1 MNTVPPT
8 NPAST
13 KHASLTSVSAK
24 VIEGLE
30 TIKQLPVNKL
40 ISAKIIEL
48 KQINLVKLS
57 TGNNEFIAQ
66 LSGNIPTTLKKNT
79 PLKFLINP
87 ASNNIKLFPTT
98 FESSTTRPPQEPSNK
113 DEASTSAKQGS
124 APTLPVAGIKIGNWV
139 KAAIISNTNFS
150 APRELTFSQ
159 PSKNENLKR
168 NSLTTHTLPQLQ
180 KKLKLAPSSPM
191 QKHWNSKNM
200 PELIGFFI
208 KNDIAKSLFML
219 KSEHTIDRQKYRE
232 TTNSTPPL
240 LGHKKQRGVP
250 NISKTTALFRLRENQ
265 VRPDISLSTYPLKA
279 RKSKRQPASV
289 QRAINSYFTPTM
301 RNSTNV
307 VRGKV
312 FFENTH
318 SILDASLAAK
328 NKPSSS
334 QGVSSPNSPSPENEI
349 FMGNFSKIQQKQNL
363 LDPSKVSSSQTNER
377 RKAVFSLQEITA
389 LKRTRADLNLS
400 KVNPK
405 TIPQEV
411 TRAILQSNLNQ
422 SKTIPVTDVRIVSVA
437 DKKSTSISS
446 KINANPTIEL
456 GKIVAQTP
464 SGQTILSIKERFLIL
479 NGALK
484 HPIGTN
490 LFLQFP
496 LNPIEQNRA
505 QSRNSNIPFALSAFP
520 NWSNLEELL
529 DKLNYSE
536 KTSTQK
542 EFLEN
547 IISKPG
553 KNLTASLAYFIS
565 AVRTGKAANWTG
577 TLFNEQAFSNRERF
591 SEQLQD
597 DFNFM
602 QKASEPSDTGWRGF
616 FLPLLDEN
624 HLSIIQFF
632 LRNENNRKHQAKIKK
647 DNDAVQFL
655 LEVNL
660 TTIGTMQ
667 IEGRIKNKELDLII
681 RTRKFLKG
689 PLKQGIERVFVKTL
703 STSELVGK
711 LTFRVHSKLP
721 PLPIDKL
728 NGYIRP
734 SIPSTII

>member
-8 NPAST
+8 NPVPT
-13 KHASLTSVSAK
+13 KHAPLTSVSAK

-57 TGNNEFIAQ
+57 TGDNEFIAQ

-87 ASNNIKLFPTT
+87 ASNNIQLFPTT
-98 FESSTTRPPQEPSNK
+98 SESPTTRTPQEPSNK
-113 DEASTSAKQGS
+113 DEASISAKQGN

-139 KAAIISNTNFS
+139 KAAIISNTNLS

-159 PSKNENLKR
+159 ISKNENLKR
-168 NSLTTHTLPQLQ
+168 NSITTHTLPQLQ
-180 KKLKLAPSSPM
+180 KKLKLASSSPM

-208 KNDIAKSLFML
+208 KNDVAKSLFML

-265 VRPDISLSTYPLKA
+265 VRSDISLSTYPLKA
-279 RKSKRQPASV
+279 RKSRRQPASA
-289 QRAINSYFTPTM
+289 QRAINSYFTPT
-301 RNSTNV
+301 RHNSTNV
-307 VRGKV
+307 VGGKV
-312 FFENTH
+312 FFKNTH

-363 LDPSKVSSSQTNER
+363 LDPSKISSSQTNER

-422 SKTIPVTDVRIVSVA
+422 NKTIPVTDVRIVSVA

-446 KINANPTIEL
+446 KINANPTIEF

-464 SGQTILSIKERFLIL
+464 SGQTILSIEERFIIL

-496 LNPIEQNRA
+496 LNTIEQNRA

-577 TLFNEQAFSNRERF
+577 TLFNEQAFSNRGRF

-597 DFNFM
+597 DFSFM

-660 TTIGTMQ
+660 TTIGKMQ

-681 RTRKFLKG
+681 RTRKLLKG
-689 PLKQGIERVFVKTL
+689 PLKQGIERVFLKTL

-734 SIPSTII
+734 TIPSTII

>member
-8 NPAST
+8 NPVPT
-13 KHASLTSVSAK
+13 KHAPLTSVSAK

-57 TGNNEFIAQ
+57 TGDNEFIAQ

-87 ASNNIKLFPTT
+87 ASNNIQLFPTT
-98 FESSTTRPPQEPSNK
+98 SESPTTRTPQEPSNK
-113 DEASTSAKQGS
+113 DEASISAKQGN

-139 KAAIISNTNFS
+139 KAAIISNTNLS

-159 PSKNENLKR
+159 ISKNENLKR
-168 NSLTTHTLPQLQ
+168 NSITTHTLPQLQ
-180 KKLKLAPSSPM
+180 KKLKLASSSPM

-208 KNDIAKSLFML
+208 KNDVAKSLFML

-265 VRPDISLSTYPLKA
+265 VRSDISLSTYPLKA
-279 RKSKRQPASV
+279 RKSRRQPASA
-289 QRAINSYFTPTM
+289 QRAINSYFTPT
-301 RNSTNV
+301 RHNSTNV
-307 VRGKV
+307 VGGKV
-312 FFENTH
+312 FFKNTH

-363 LDPSKVSSSQTNER
+363 LDPSKISSSQTNER

-422 SKTIPVTDVRIVSVA
+422 NKTIPVTDVRIVSVA

-446 KINANPTIEL
+446 KINANPTIEF

-464 SGQTILSIKERFLIL
+464 SGQTILSIEERFIIL

-577 TLFNEQAFSNRERF
+577 TLFNEQAFSNRGRF

-597 DFNFM
+597 DFSFM

-660 TTIGTMQ
+660 TTIGKMQ
-667 IEGRIKNKELDLII
+667 IEGRIINKELDLII
-681 RTRKFLKG
+681 RTRKLLKG
-689 PLKQGIERVFVKTL
+689 PLKQGIERVFLKTL

-734 SIPSTII
+734 TIPSTII

>member
-98 FESSTTRPPQEPSNK
+98 FESPTTRTPQEPSNK

-464 SGQTILSIKERFLIL
+464 SGQTILSIEERFLIL

>member
-1 MNTVPPT
+1 VNTVPPT

-464 SGQTILSIKERFLIL
+464 SGQTILSIEERFLIL

-529 DKLNYSE
+529 DKLSYSE

-577 TLFNEQAFSNRERF
+577 TLFNEQAFSNRGRF

-597 DFNFM
+597 DFSFM

>member
-8 NPAST
+8 NPAPT

-24 VIEGLE
+24 VIEGLG

-40 ISAKIIEL
+40 IPAKIIEL
-48 KQINLVKLS
+48 KQINLLKLS
-57 TGNNEFIAQ
+57 TGDNEFIVQ
-66 LSGNIPTTLKKNT
+66 LSGNIPTTIKKNT

-87 ASNNIKLFPTT
+87 ASNNIQLFPKTV
-98 FESSTTRPPQEPSNK
+98 ESPTTRTPQEPSNRN
-113 DEASTSAKQGS
+113 EATTSAKQGN
-124 APTLPVAGIKIGNWV
+124 APTLQSPGIKIGNWV
-139 KAAIISNTNFS
+139 KAAIISKTKLL

-159 PSKNENLKR
+159 QSKNENLKR

-180 KKLKLAPSSPM
+180 KKLKSAPSSPM

-208 KNDIAKSLFML
+208 KNDVAKSLFML
-219 KSEHTIDRQKYRE
+219 KSEHTIDRQKYRK
-232 TTNSTPPL
+232 TTNSTTPL

-250 NISKTTALFRLRENQ
+250 NISKTPALFRFRENQ
-265 VRPDISLSTYPLKA
+265 VGPDISLSTYPLKA
-279 RKSKRQPASV
+279 RKSIRQPASV
-289 QRAINSYFTPTM
+289 HRATSSYFTPTM

-307 VRGKV
+307 IGGKV
-312 FFENTH
+312 FFKNTH
-318 SILDASLAAK
+318 SVLDASLAAK

-334 QGVSSPNSPSPENEI
+334 QGVSSPYSPSSQSEI
-349 FMGNFSKIQQKQNL
+349 FLGNFVKIQQKQNL
-363 LDPSKVSSSQTNER
+363 LDPSKISSSQTNER

-389 LKRTRADLNLS
+389 IKRTRADLNLS
-400 KVNPK
+400 KVSPK

-411 TRAILQSNLNQ
+411 TRAILQSNLDQ
-422 SKTIPVTDVRIVSVA
+422 RKTIPVTDVRIVSVA
-437 DKKSTSISS
+437 DKNSTSISS
-446 KINANPTIEL
+446 KINANSTINF

-464 SGQTILSIKERFLIL
+464 SGQTILSIEEKFLIL

-490 LFLQFP
+490 LVLQFP
-496 LNPIEQNRA
+496 LSPIEQNRA
-505 QSRNSNIPFALSAFP
+505 QSSNSNIPFALSAFP

-536 KTSTQK
+536 KTPTQK

-553 KNLTASLAYFIS
+553 KNLTASLAYFLS
-565 AVRTGKAANWTG
+565 AVRTGQAKNWTG

-591 SEQLQD
+591 LEQLQD
-597 DFNFM
+597 DFSFM

-632 LRNENNRKHQAKIKK
+632 LRNEHHRKPNAKTKN

-689 PLKQGIERVFVKTL
+689 PLKQGIERVFIKTL
-703 STSELVGK
+703 TTSELVGK

-728 NGYIRP
+728 NGYIRS

>member
-8 NPAST
+8 NPTPT
-13 KHASLTSVSAK
+13 KHAALTSVSAK

-48 KQINLVKLS
+48 RQINLVKIS
-57 TGNNEFIAQ
+57 TGDNEFIVQ

-87 ASNNIKLFPTT
+87 ANNNIKLFPTT
-98 FESSTTRPPQEPSNK
+98 VESPSTRTPQKPSNK
-113 DEASTSAKQGS
+113 NEASTSAKQGNT
-124 APTLPVAGIKIGNWV
+124 PTLPVAGIKIGNWV
-139 KAAIISNTNFS
+139 KAAIISNTKLA

-168 NSLTTHTLPQLQ
+168 NSPTTHALLQLQ

-191 QKHWNSKNM
+191 QKHLNSKNM

-208 KNDIAKSLFML
+208 KNDVAKSLFML
-219 KSEHTIDRQKYRE
+219 KSEPTIDRQKYRKA
-232 TTNSTPPL
+232 TNSAPPL
-240 LGHKKQRGVP
+240 QGHKKQRGVP
-250 NISKTTALFRLRENQ
+250 NISKTPALFRLRENQ
-265 VRPDISLSTYPLKA
+265 VRPEISLSTYPLKA
-279 RKSKRQPASV
+279 KKSSRQLASV
-289 QRAINSYFTPTM
+289 YKTINPYITPTM
-301 RNSTNV
+301 RYSTNV
-307 VRGKV
+307 IGGKV
-312 FFENTH
+312 FFKNTH
-318 SILDASLAAK
+318 SILDANLAAK

-334 QGVSSPNSPSPENEI
+334 QGTSSPYNPSPQNE
-349 FMGNFSKIQQKQNL
+349 FFPDNFLKIQQKQNL
-363 LDPSKVSSSQTNER
+363 LDPSKISSSQTNER

-411 TRAILQSNLNQ
+411 TRAILHSNVDQ
-422 SKTIPVTDVRIVSVA
+422 RKTIPVTDVRIVSVA
-437 DKKSTSISS
+437 DTKSTSISS
-446 KINANPTIEL
+446 KINANPTIEF

-464 SGQTILSIKERFLIL
+464 SGQTILSIEERFLIL

-490 LFLQFP
+490 LVLQFP
-496 LNPIEQNRA
+496 LGPIEQNRA

-529 DKLNYSE
+529 DKLDYLE
-536 KTSTQK
+536 KTPTQK

-553 KNLTASLAYFIS
+553 KNLTASLAYFLN
-565 AVRTGKAANWTG
+565 AVRTGHAKNWTG
-577 TLFNEQAFSNRERF
+577 TLFNEQAFSNREQLL
-591 SEQLQD
+591 EQLQD
-597 DFNFM
+597 DFSFM

-632 LRNENNRKHQAKIKK
+632 LRNEHHRKHKAKTKN
-647 DNDAVQFL
+647 DNDAMQFL

-689 PLKQGIERVFVKTL
+689 PLKQGIERVFIKTL
-703 STSELVGK
+703 TTSELVGK

>member
-98 FESSTTRPPQEPSNK
+98 FESPTTRTPQEPSNK

-464 SGQTILSIKERFLIL
+464 SGQTILSIEERFLIL

-529 DKLNYSE
+529 DKLSYSE

-577 TLFNEQAFSNRERF
+577 TLFNEQAFSNRGRF

-597 DFNFM
+597 DFSFM

>member
-98 FESSTTRPPQEPSNK
+98 FESPTTRTPQEPSNK

-208 KNDIAKSLFML
+208 KNDVAKSLFML

-240 LGHKKQRGVP
+240 LGHKKPRVVP

-279 RKSKRQPASV
+279 RKSRRQPASV

>member
-597 DFNFM
+597 DFSFM

>member
-422 SKTIPVTDVRIVSVA
+422 GKTIPVTDVRIVSVA

-446 KINANPTIEL
+446 KINANPTIEF

-464 SGQTILSIKERFLIL
+464 SGQTILSIEERFLIL

-577 TLFNEQAFSNRERF
+577 TLFNEQAFSNRGRF

>member
-48 KQINLVKLS
+48 KQINLVRIS

-87 ASNNIKLFPTT
+87 ASNNIQLFPTT
-98 FESSTTRPPQEPSNK
+98 VESPTTRTLQEPSNR
-113 DEASTSAKQGS
+113 DQASTSAKQDN
-124 APTLPVAGIKIGNWV
+124 APTLPVTGIKIGNWV
-139 KAAIISNTNFS
+139 KAAIISNTKLS

-168 NSLTTHTLPQLQ
+168 NSPTTHTLPQLQ

-208 KNDIAKSLFML
+208 KNDVAKSLFML

-240 LGHKKQRGVP
+240 LGHKKPRVVP
-250 NISKTTALFRLRENQ
+250 NISKTTALFRLSENQ
-265 VRPDISLSTYPLKA
+265 GRPDISLSTYPLKA
-279 RKSKRQPASV
+279 RKSRRQPASV

-405 TIPQEV
+405 NIPQEV

-422 SKTIPVTDVRIVSVA
+422 RKPIPVTDVRIVSVA

-464 SGQTILSIKERFLIL
+464 SGQTILSIEERFLIL

-577 TLFNEQAFSNRERF
+577 TLFNEQAFSNRGRF

-597 DFNFM
+597 DFSFM

>member
-139 KAAIISNTNFS
+139 KAAIISNTKLS

-464 SGQTILSIKERFLIL
+464 SGQTILSIEERFLIL

-597 DFNFM
+597 DFSFM

>member
-8 NPAST
+8 NPVPT
-13 KHASLTSVSAK
+13 KHAPLTSVSAK

-57 TGNNEFIAQ
+57 TGDNEFIAQ

-87 ASNNIKLFPTT
+87 ASNNIQLFPTT
-98 FESSTTRPPQEPSNK
+98 SESPTTRTPQEPSNK
-113 DEASTSAKQGS
+113 DEASISAKQGN

-139 KAAIISNTNFS
+139 KAAIISNTNLS

-159 PSKNENLKR
+159 ISKNENLKR
-168 NSLTTHTLPQLQ
+168 NSITTHTLPQLQ
-180 KKLKLAPSSPM
+180 KKLKLASSSPM

-208 KNDIAKSLFML
+208 KNDVAKSLFML

-265 VRPDISLSTYPLKA
+265 VRSDISLSTYPLKA
-279 RKSKRQPASV
+279 RKSRRQPASA
-289 QRAINSYFTPTM
+289 QRAINSYFTPT
-301 RNSTNV
+301 RHNSTNV
-307 VRGKV
+307 VGGKV
-312 FFENTH
+312 FFKNTH

-349 FMGNFSKIQQKQNL
+349 FMDNFSKIQQKQNL
-363 LDPSKVSSSQTNER
+363 LDPSKISSSQTNER
-377 RKAVFSLQEITA
+377 RKAIFSLQEITA

-437 DKKSTSISS
+437 DKKSISISS
-446 KINANPTIEL
+446 KINANPTIEF

-464 SGQTILSIKERFLIL
+464 SGQTILSIEERFIIL

-577 TLFNEQAFSNRERF
+577 TLFNEQAFSNRGRF

-597 DFNFM
+597 DFSFM

-660 TTIGTMQ
+660 TTIGKMQ

-681 RTRKFLKG
+681 RTRKLLKG
-689 PLKQGIERVFVKTL
+689 PLKQGIERVFLKTL

-734 SIPSTII
+734 TIPSTII

>member
-98 FESSTTRPPQEPSNK
+98 FESPTTRTPQEPSNK

-464 SGQTILSIKERFLIL
+464 SGQTILSIEERFLIL

-577 TLFNEQAFSNRERF
+577 TLFNEQAFSNRGRF

-597 DFNFM
+597 DFSFM

>member
-8 NPAST
+8 NPVPT
-13 KHASLTSVSAK
+13 KHAPLTSVSAK

-57 TGNNEFIAQ
+57 TGDNEFIAQ

-87 ASNNIKLFPTT
+87 ASNNIQLFPTT
-98 FESSTTRPPQEPSNK
+98 SESPTTRTPQEPSNK
-113 DEASTSAKQGS
+113 DEASISAKQGN

-139 KAAIISNTNFS
+139 KAAIISNTNLS

-159 PSKNENLKR
+159 ISKNENLKR
-168 NSLTTHTLPQLQ
+168 NSITTHTLPQLQ
-180 KKLKLAPSSPM
+180 KKLKLASSSPM

-208 KNDIAKSLFML
+208 KNDVAKSLFML

-265 VRPDISLSTYPLKA
+265 VRSDISLSTYPLKA
-279 RKSKRQPASV
+279 RKSRRQPASA
-289 QRAINSYFTPTM
+289 QRAINSYFTPT
-301 RNSTNV
+301 RHNSTNV
-307 VRGKV
+307 VGGKV
-312 FFENTH
+312 FFKNTH

-363 LDPSKVSSSQTNER
+363 LDPSKISSSQTNER

-422 SKTIPVTDVRIVSVA
+422 NKTIPVTDVRIVSVA

-446 KINANPTIEL
+446 KINANPTIEF

-464 SGQTILSIKERFLIL
+464 SGQTILSIEERFIIL

-577 TLFNEQAFSNRERF
+577 TLFNEQAFSNRGRF

-597 DFNFM
+597 DFSFM

-660 TTIGTMQ
+660 TTIGKMQ
-667 IEGRIKNKELDLII
+667 IEGRIINKELDLII
-681 RTRKFLKG
+681 RTRKLLKG
-689 PLKQGIERVFVKTL
+689 PLKQGIERVFLKTL
-703 STSELVGK
+703 STSELVGN

-734 SIPSTII
+734 TIPSTII

>member
-8 NPAST
+8 NPALT
-13 KHASLTSVSAK
+13 KHAPLTSVSAK
-24 VIEGLE
+24 VIEGLD

-57 TGNNEFIAQ
+57 TGDNEFIAQ

-87 ASNNIKLFPTT
+87 ASNNIQLFPTKV
-98 FESSTTRPPQEPSNK
+98 ESPTTRTPRELSNRN
-113 DEASTSAKQGS
+113 EARTSAKQGNV
-124 APTLPVAGIKIGNWV
+124 PTLPSPEIKIGNWV
-139 KAAIISNTNFS
+139 KAAIISNTKLS
-150 APRELTFSQ
+150 AEREPTFSQ
-159 PSKNENLKR
+159 PLKNENLKP
-168 NSLTTHTLPQLQ
+168 NSLTTPTLPQLQ
-180 KKLKLAPSSPM
+180 KKSKLAPSSPM

-208 KNDIAKSLFML
+208 NNNVAKSLFMF
-219 KSEHTIDRQKYRE
+219 KSEHITDRQKHRK
-232 TTNSTPPL
+232 TTNSTTPI
-240 LGHKKQRGVP
+240 LGHKKQRGGP
-250 NISKTTALFRLRENQ
+250 NISKTPTLFKLRENQ
-265 VRPDISLSTYPLKA
+265 IGPDISLSTYPLKA
-279 RKSKRQPASV
+279 RTSSRQPASV
-289 QRAINSYFTPTM
+289 HRGTNSYLIPMM
-301 RNSTNV
+301 RHSTDV
-307 VRGKV
+307 IRGKV
-312 FFENTH
+312 FFKNTH
-318 SILDASLAAK
+318 SVLDASLAPR
-328 NKPSSS
+328 NKPSPSRGTSSPHSSSS
-334 QGVSSPNSPSPENEI
+334 QNEI
-349 FMGNFSKIQQKQNL
+349 FQNNFSKIQQKQNL
-363 LDPSKVSSSQTNER
+363 RDSSKISSSQTNER

-389 LKRTRADLNLS
+389 IKRTRSDLNLS
-400 KVNPK
+400 KASAK

-411 TRAILQSNLNQ
+411 TRAILQSNLDQ
-422 SKTIPVTDVRIVSVA
+422 RKTIPVTDVRIVSIA
-437 DKKSTSISS
+437 NKKSTSIAA
-446 KINANPTIEL
+446 KINANPTIEF

-464 SGQTILSIKERFLIL
+464 SGQTILSVEERFLIL

-490 LFLQFP
+490 LVLQFP
-496 LNPIEQNRA
+496 LSPIEQNRA
-505 QSRNSNIPFALSAFP
+505 QRRNSNIPFALSAYP

-536 KTSTQK
+536 KTPTQK

-553 KNLTASLAYFIS
+553 KNLTASLAHFLS
-565 AVRTGKAANWTG
+565 AVRTGQATNWIG
-577 TLFNEQAFSNRERF
+577 TLFNDQAFSNRERF
-591 SEQLQD
+591 LEQLQD
-597 DFNFM
+597 DFSFM
-602 QKASEPSDTGWRGF
+602 QRASEPSDTGWRGF

-632 LRNENNRKHQAKIKK
+632 LRHEHHRPHHANTKT
-647 DNDAVQFL
+647 DNDTVQFL
-655 LEVNL
+655 VEINL

-667 IEGRIKNKELDLII
+667 IEGRIKNKELYLII

-689 PLKQGIERVFVKTL
+689 PLKQGIERVFLNTL
-703 STSELVGK
+703 TKSELVGK
-711 LTFRVHSKLP
+711 LTFRVHPQLP

>member
-8 NPAST
+8 NPVPT
-13 KHASLTSVSAK
+13 KHAPLTSVSAK

-57 TGNNEFIAQ
+57 TGDNEFIAQ

-87 ASNNIKLFPTT
+87 ASNNIQLFPTT
-98 FESSTTRPPQEPSNK
+98 SESPTTRTPQEPSNK
-113 DEASTSAKQGS
+113 DEASISAKQGN

-139 KAAIISNTNFS
+139 KAAIISNTNLS

-159 PSKNENLKR
+159 ISKNENLKR
-168 NSLTTHTLPQLQ
+168 NSISTHTLPQLQ
-180 KKLKLAPSSPM
+180 KKLKLASSSPM

-208 KNDIAKSLFML
+208 KNDVAKSLFML

-265 VRPDISLSTYPLKA
+265 VRSDISLSTYPLKA
-279 RKSKRQPASV
+279 RKSRRQPASA
-289 QRAINSYFTPTM
+289 QRAINSYFTPT
-301 RNSTNV
+301 RHNSTNV
-307 VRGKV
+307 VGGKV
-312 FFENTH
+312 FFKNTH

-363 LDPSKVSSSQTNER
+363 LDPSKISSSQTNER

-422 SKTIPVTDVRIVSVA
+422 NKTIPVTDVRIVSVA

-446 KINANPTIEL
+446 KINANPTIEF

-464 SGQTILSIKERFLIL
+464 SGQTILSIEERFIIL

-577 TLFNEQAFSNRERF
+577 TLFNEQAFSNRGRF

-597 DFNFM
+597 DFSFM

-660 TTIGTMQ
+660 TTIGKMQ

-681 RTRKFLKG
+681 RTRKLLKG
-689 PLKQGIERVFVKTL
+689 PLKQGIERVFLKTL

-734 SIPSTII
+734 TIPSTII

>member
-363 LDPSKVSSSQTNER
+363 LDPSKISSSQTNER

-422 SKTIPVTDVRIVSVA
+422 GKTIPVTDVRIVSVA

-464 SGQTILSIKERFLIL
+464 SGQTILSIEERFLIL

-529 DKLNYSE
+529 DKLSYSE

-565 AVRTGKAANWTG
+565 AVRAGKAANWTG
-577 TLFNEQAFSNRERF
+577 TLFNGQDFSNRGRF

-597 DFNFM
+597 DFSFM

>member
-1 MNTVPPT
+1 VNTVPPT

-98 FESSTTRPPQEPSNK
+98 FESPTTRTPQEPSNK

-464 SGQTILSIKERFLIL
+464 SGQTILSIEERFLIL

-529 DKLNYSE
+529 DKLSYSE

>member
-1 MNTVPPT
+1 VNTVPPT
-8 NPAST
+8 NPVPT
-13 KHASLTSVSAK
+13 KHAPLTSVSAK

-57 TGNNEFIAQ
+57 TGDNEFIAQ

-87 ASNNIKLFPTT
+87 ASNNIQLFPTT
-98 FESSTTRPPQEPSNK
+98 SESPTTRTPQEPSNK
-113 DEASTSAKQGS
+113 DEASISAKQGN

-139 KAAIISNTNFS
+139 KAAIISNTNLS

-159 PSKNENLKR
+159 ISKNENLKR
-168 NSLTTHTLPQLQ
+168 NSITTHTLPQLQ
-180 KKLKLAPSSPM
+180 KKLKLASSSPM

-208 KNDIAKSLFML
+208 KNDVAKSLFML

-250 NISKTTALFRLRENQ
+250 NISKTTAPFRLRENQ
-265 VRPDISLSTYPLKA
+265 VRSDISLSTYPLKA
-279 RKSKRQPASV
+279 RKSRRQPASA
-289 QRAINSYFTPTM
+289 QRAINSYFTPT
-301 RNSTNV
+301 RHNSTNV
-307 VRGKV
+307 VGGKV
-312 FFENTH
+312 FFKNTH
-318 SILDASLAAK
+318 SILDPSLAAK

-363 LDPSKVSSSQTNER
+363 LDPSKISSSQTNER

-422 SKTIPVTDVRIVSVA
+422 NKTIPVTDVRIVSVA

-446 KINANPTIEL
+446 KINANPTIEF

-464 SGQTILSIKERFLIL
+464 SGQTILSIEERFIIL

-577 TLFNEQAFSNRERF
+577 TLFNEQAFSNRGRF

-597 DFNFM
+597 DFSFM

-660 TTIGTMQ
+660 TTIGKMQ

-681 RTRKFLKG
+681 RTRKLLKG
-689 PLKQGIERVFVKTL
+689 PLKQGIERVFLKTL

-734 SIPSTII
+734 TIPSTII

>member
-98 FESSTTRPPQEPSNK
+98 FESPTTRTPQEPSNK

-464 SGQTILSIKERFLIL
+464 SGQTILSIEERFLIL

-529 DKLNYSE
+529 DKLSYSE